1 MTTRSSLAE
10 QALDAMP
17 QHVAVLNAAGVI
29 DLVNAGWLKF
39 ACENGFCEARSES
52 FVGVDYLQVLAA
64 AQGGGDEED
73 TSRLSYDGIR
83 AVLQGESSHFS
94 LEYPC
99 DSPSEKR
106 WFIVDVRPTL
116 GRDGAL
122 SGAVVVHTDI
132 TGRKALEQ
140 QLAQLAHRDSLTG
153 LASRAFFL
161 AHAERLLSLADRG
174 KRAMHLIYLD
184 LNGFKPVNDTYGHA
198 AGDYLLVKVAERFK
212 RRVRESDLLARLGG
226 DEFVALVE
234 DNTEA
239 ITVGRRY
246 LATLEDPFKVSGQE
260 VRVGASIGVATFPQ
274 DGRTVQEL
282 LHFADELMYKAKK
295 CGGGVVTQAA
305 SPHASPHAPV
315 GCNP

>member
-29 DLVNAGWLKF
+29 DLVNAGWLRF
-39 ACENGFCEARSES
+39 ACENGFREAKSDA

-64 AQGGGDEED
+64 AQGEGKD
-73 TSRLSYDGIR
+73 TANFTYESMR
-83 AVLQGESSHFS
+83 AVLRGESAHFS

-106 WFIVDVRPTL
+106 WFILDVKPTL
-116 GRDGAL
+116 GRDGAV

-132 TGRKALEQ
+132 TARKALEQ

-161 AHAERLLSLADRG
+161 AHAERLLALAERN

-239 ITVGRRY
+239 VTIGCRY
-246 LATLEDPFKVSGQE
+246 LNTLEDPFKVDGQE
-260 VRVGASIGVATFPQ
+260 VRVGASVGVATFPQ

-282 LHFADELMYKAKK
+282 LHVADELMYQAKK
-295 CGGGVVTQAA
+295 RGGGVVTH
-305 SPHASPHAPV
+305 SSSLPAPV
-315 GCNP
+315 GRNH